1 MNDSDLA
8 AMSDE
13 ERRKY
18 LSSLSLDE
26 LLKHVGRNTYNHVD
40 GPAWKSLSD
49 QQCHICHKP
58 ITDGASLRV
67 KIGGSD
73 CRPRIERELNRG
85 PEMWEQISTD
95 ELEIIWTTFNMYGI
109 YINDMAHKVKQV
121 RRKSDLVFFE
131 LHGTNQV
138 LVKAGSQQMIL
149 LNQKDACKVWEER
162 T

>member
-1 MNDSDLA
+1 MNDPDLN
-8 AMSDE
+8 AMNEE
-13 ERRKY
+13 ERRQY

-26 LLKHVGRNTYNHVD
+26 LLKHVGRNTYRHVD

-73 CRPRIERELNRG
+73 CRPRIERELKRG
-85 PEMWEQISTD
+85 SEMWEQISTN
-95 ELEIIWTTFNMYGI
+95 ELEIIWTTFNMYGV
-109 YINDMAHKVKQV
+109 YVNDIAHKVKDV
-121 RRKSDLVFFE
+121 HRKSDLVIFE
-131 LHGTNQV
+131 LHGTDQV
-138 LVKAGSQQMIL
+138 IVKIGLQQTIL
-149 LNQKDACKVWEER
+149 LCQKDARKVWAEH